1 MGTFFHLSGLSKK
14 SVGSKGSSRKLWAF
28 PPVTWLDPVSARV
41 VNVLHVLELKVQMWA
56 RLRLS
61 AFQRQPGSG
70 VRQICRQVILAQC
83 DESSDSMD
91 TPHLCDVEDWKERC
105 TCAWSET
112 TKYRNLMWDVGFPGG
127 SVVKEST
134 CQCRRHRF
142 GPWSRKIP
150 YVEQLSLC
158 TTTVGPVL

>member
-1 MGTFFHLSGLSKK
+1 MYTVFFFLLHFAKLGTACGEFRYLSEGNYLSDNYSGYTETMRTSFHLSGLSKK

-70 VRQICRQVILAQC
+70 VRQICRQFILAQC
-83 DESSDSMD
+83 DESSDSME
-91 TPHLCDVEDWKERC
+91 THHICVMLKIERKG
-105 TCAWSET
+105 A
-112 TKYRNLMWDVGFPGG
+112 R
-127 SVVKEST
+127 
-134 CQCRRHRF
+134 
-142 GPWSRKIP
+142 
-150 YVEQLSLC
+150 
-158 TTTVGPVL
+158 VLGLKQQNTEI